1 MIGRCWRLWG
11 EAYRPCRIVAQKSAG
26 GTSLV
31 TTIGAAISTNPLSMT
46 CAAIATPSRPSDLPG
61 TTSAADLSGLTSLR
75 LLSLGRAEFHYQ
87 FGMSVEQP
95 Q

>member
-1 MIGRCWRLWG
+1 MPNC
-11 EAYRPCRIVAQKSAG
+11 SAKERG
-26 GTSLV
+26 WHV
-31 TTIGAAISTNPLSMT
+31 TGHHDCTAISANPLSMT

-87 FGMSVEQP
+87 FGMSIEQP